1 MIIRQFIFIMAIIPA
16 LVITGCSSTPV
27 DEEVNLYT
35 ARKEHLIRPLIDI
48 FEKDTGIKVNIL
60 SAKTKVL
67 IKKILD
73 EGETNPADLLM
84 TVDAGNLHK
93 AKLKN
98 ITQKIESK
106 TLNTLVPEYL
116 RDKDGHWYGL
126 SIRSRVIMYNPENI
140 NAQDI
145 MNYEDLSAPSLKGRV
160 CIRSSSNIY
169 NQSLLASIIHHK
181 GEDAAKE
188 WAKGVV
194 SNFSRQPKGNDRGQ
208 MTAVV
213 LGKCDVTLANTYYLG
228 KWISSKKD
236 IERAYAKKIKVIFP
250 NQDNRGS
257 HINISGVFLT
267 KNAKNRDNAIKLIEF
282 LANDKAQEI
291 YAKKNHEYPIRQ
303 DINISDIVRSWG
315 YPFKMDTMNLTN
327 LGELNDDAGKVFDIA
342 KWK

>member
-1 MIIRQFIFIMAIIPA
+1 MIRQFIYISAIIPA
-16 LVITGCSSTPV
+16 LVITGCSSIPI

-35 ARKEHLIRPLIDI
+35 ARKEHLIRPLINI
-48 FEKDTGIKVNIL
+48 FEKETGIKVNVV

-67 IKKILD
+67 IKKIVD
-73 EGETNPADLLM
+73 QGETNPADLLI

-98 ITQKIESK
+98 ITQEIKSEK
-106 TLNTLVPEYL
+106 LNSLVPKHL
-116 RDKDGHWYGL
+116 RDKEGHWYGL
-126 SIRSRVIMYNPENI
+126 SIRSRVIMYNPEAI
-140 NAQDI
+140 NAKDI
-145 MNYEDLSAPSLKGRV
+145 MNYENLMDPTLKGRV

-169 NQSLLASIIHHK
+169 NQSLLASIIYHN
-181 GEDAAKE
+181 GEQAAKK

-194 SNFSRQPKGNDRGQ
+194 NNFSRQPKGNDRGQ

-236 IERAYAKKIKVIFP
+236 TEREYAKKIKVLFP

-257 HINISGVFLT
+257 HINISGAFVT
-267 KNAKNRDNAIKLIEF
+267 KNAKNKDNAIKLIEF
-282 LANDKAQEI
+282 LADDKAQEI
-291 YAKKNHEYPIRQ
+291 YAKQNHEYPIRQ
-303 DINISDIVRSWG
+303 DIDISDIVRSWG
-315 YPFKMDTMNLTN
+315 YPFKMDSMNLTN
-327 LGELNDDAGKVFDIA
+327 LGTLNDDAGKVFDIA

>member
-1 MIIRQFIFIMAIIPA
+1 MIRQFIYIAAIIPA
-16 LVITGCSSTPV
+16 LVITGCSSTPI

-35 ARKEHLIRPLIDI
+35 ARKEHLIRPLINI
-48 FEKDTGIKVNIL
+48 FEKETGIKVNVV

-67 IKKILD
+67 IKKIVD
-73 EGETNPADLLM
+73 QEETSPADLLI

-98 ITQKIESK
+98 ITQEIKSEK
-106 TLNTLVPEYL
+106 LNSLVPKHL
-116 RDKDGHWYGL
+116 RDKEGHWYGL
-126 SIRSRVIMYNPENI
+126 SIRSRVIMYNPEAI
-140 NAQDI
+140 NAKDI
-145 MNYEDLSAPSLKGRV
+145 MNYENLMDPTLKGRV

-169 NQSLLASIIHHK
+169 NQSLLASIIYHN
-181 GEDAAKE
+181 GEQAAKK

-194 SNFSRQPKGNDRGQ
+194 NNFSRQPKGNDRGQ

-236 IERAYAKKIKVIFP
+236 TEREYAKKIKVLFP

-257 HINISGVFLT
+257 HINISGAFVT
-267 KNAKNRDNAIKLIEF
+267 KNAKNKDNAIKLIEF
-282 LANDKAQEI
+282 LAGDKAQEI
-291 YAKKNHEYPIRQ
+291 YAKQNHEYPIRQ
-303 DINISDIVRSWG
+303 DIDISDIVRSWG
-315 YPFKMDTMNLTN
+315 YPFKMDSMNLTN
-327 LGELNDDAGKVFDIA
+327 LGTLNDDAGKVFDIA